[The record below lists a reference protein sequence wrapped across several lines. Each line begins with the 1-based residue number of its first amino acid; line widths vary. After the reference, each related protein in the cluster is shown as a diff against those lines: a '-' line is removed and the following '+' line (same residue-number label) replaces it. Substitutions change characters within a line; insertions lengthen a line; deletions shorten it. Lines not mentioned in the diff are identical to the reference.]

1 MIENDSTFPRP
12 ATGISDAEIQPNRG
26 IAFGE
31 TLRTTFSEM
40 RAHWFRS
47 LLTLIGVVLG
57 SLAVLIMVSFIEAI
71 KIMVFDGIK
80 SLGYDGVMFVSER
93 APEVPLERKKATM
106 SRGLGVRDIKALD
119 DWSESYSGVA
129 AMSLTQTVVRGG
141 GVEQRVWVFGV
152 NPAYATVRN
161 RGVSAGRF
169 IDQGDEI
176 EKRKVAVIG
185 MDLAAALF
193 GQENAIGKQIRVG
206 SGMFRVIGV
215 GEQLGNRMVND
226 GGDSWTQR
234 EMDGVLVPLET
245 YRAHIRGGER
255 IGVLMIKADDKESL
269 GAIRDETER
278 LMRRAHHGIGDF
290 EVEDV
295 ASEIVRAER
304 EIDDMLRSWTVILTS
319 LAAISLIV
327 GGVGIYS
334 VMRISLTERLF
345 EIGLRKA
352 IGASDRAILLQFL
365 TESSALSL
373 LGGILGCLIGSAIC
387 FALSGQFEA
396 GLPVSPLGLGLALGF
411 AITVGVFAG
420 FFPSRYAARL
430 TPIEALLG

>member
-193 GQENAIGKQIRVG
+193 G
-206 SGMFRVIGV
+206 VIGV